1 MTMDFWVF
9 FICEWRGFFFY
20 NLERLG
26 LENAFFSSTFD
37 DMPMDFWALFILDVE
52 VAGVFSS
59 SSMDNSSL
67 ITDKSFETASIDSES
82 EKDSTEISLD

>member
-1 MTMDFWVF
+1 MV
-9 FICEWRGFFFY
+9 
-20 NLERLG
+20 
-26 LENAFFSSTFD
+26 NAFFSSSFD
-37 DMPMDFWALFILDVE
+37 DMTMDFLAFFILDVE

-82 EKDSTEISLD
+82 EEDSTEISLD